1 MTQDLRTA
9 IAALAP
15 RMRDDL
21 ERLVRIPSVAFEG
34 FDPGPVRASAEAT
47 AEILAS
53 AGFADLQLI
62 ELPGD
67 HPAVFGRVD
76 GPEGSPTVLLYA
88 HHDVQPSGP
97 EELWDTPP
105 FEPVEKD
112 GRLFGRG
119 SADDK
124 SGIVTHA
131 AALRAFEGHPPVTV
145 KVIVEGEEESS
156 TENLP
161 TLVHGRRDL
170 LTAEVIV
177 VADAGNWRTGQPTL
191 TTTLRG
197 LVDCTLE
204 VRTLELPVHSGAYG
218 GPAPDALVALVR
230 MLATLHDERGNVAI
244 EGLATEPWSGVDYP
258 EDTYRGEAGVLPG
271 VELVGEGPL
280 AERLWTKP
288 SVSVIGIDAPTVH
301 GSRNILVDR
310 ARARVSLRIPPS
322 EDPERALSLLMNH
335 LEAVAPWN
343 VRVTLKR
350 GNPALGFAVPTGG
363 PAHRAAR
370 EALAEAYGR
379 DVVEVGSGGSIPLIP
394 VLAEAF
400 PSAELLL
407 VGAMDERSNIHAQN
421 ESVDLTELARAALAE
436 ALLLEQLSNLSR

>member
-1 MTQDLRTA
+1 MTPDLRTA
-9 IAALAP
+9 VAALAP
-15 RMRDDL
+15 RMRADL

-47 AEILAS
+47 ADILGS
-53 AGFADLQLI
+53 AGFEGVRLI

-67 HPAVFGRVD
+67 HPAVFGQVD
-76 GPEGSPTVLLYA
+76 GPEGASTVLLYA

-105 FEPVEKD
+105 FEPTIRD

-124 SGIVTHA
+124 SGIAVHA
-131 AALRAFEGHPPVTV
+131 GVLRAFEGQPPVTL
-145 KVIVEGEEESS
+145 KVIVEGEEEAT

-161 TLVHGRRDL
+161 RLVHGHSDL
-170 LTAEVIV
+170 LAADVIV
-177 VADAGNWRTGQPTL
+177 VADSGNWRTGEPTL

-197 LVDCTLE
+197 LVDCFVEVHTLA
-204 VRTLELPVHSGAYG
+204 LPVHSGSYG
-218 GPAPDALVALVR
+218 GPAPDALVVLIR

-244 EGLATEPWSGVDYP
+244 QGLATGPWRGVEYP
-258 EDTYRGEAGVLPG
+258 EDAFRAEAGVLPG
-271 VELVGEGPL
+271 VELIGDGSL

-310 ARARVSLRIPPS
+310 ARARVSLRIPPT
-322 EDPERALSLLMNH
+322 EDPEHALSLLTQH
-335 LEAVAPWN
+335 LERVVPWGA
-343 VRVTLKR
+343 RVTLTR
-350 GNPALGFAVPTGG
+350 GSPAFGFAVPTGG
-363 PAHRAAR
+363 PAHEAAR
-370 EALAEAYGR
+370 RALAEAYGR
-379 DVVEVGSGGSIPLIP
+379 DVVEMGSGGSIPLIP

-400 PSAELLL
+400 PNAEILL
-407 VGAMDERSNIHAQN
+407 VGPMDERSNIHAQN
-421 ESVDLTELARAALAE
+421 ESVDLAELERAALAE
-436 ALLLEQLSNLSR
+436 ALLLEGVADLSR

>member
-1 MTQDLRTA
+1 
-9 IAALAP
+9 
-15 RMRDDL
+15 MREDL

-34 FDPGPVRASAEAT
+34 FDPGPVRGSAEAT
-47 AEILAS
+47 ADILAS
-53 AGFADLQLI
+53 AGFEGVRLI

-97 EELWDTPP
+97 EGLWDTPP
-105 FEPVEKD
+105 FEPTVRD

-124 SGIVTHA
+124 SGIAIHA
-131 AALRAFEGHPPVTV
+131 AVLRAFEGRPPVTL
-145 KVIVEGEEESS
+145 KVIVEGEEEAS

-161 TLVHGRRDL
+161 RLVHGHLEL
-170 LTAEVIV
+170 LSADVIV
-177 VADAGNWRTGQPTL
+177 VADSGNWRTGVPTL

-197 LVDCTLE
+197 LVDCCVE

-218 GPAPDALVALVR
+218 GPAPDALVALIR

-244 EGLATEPWSGVDYP
+244 QSLATQPWAGVEYP
-258 EDTYRGEAGVLPG
+258 EDGFRTEAGVLPG
-271 VELVGEGPL
+271 VELIGDGTL

-310 ARARVSLRIPPS
+310 ARARVSLRIPPV
-322 EDPERALSLLMNH
+322 EDPEHAMSLLIQH
-335 LEAVAPWN
+335 LERVAPWG
-343 VRVTLKR
+343 VRVTVTR
-350 GNPALGFAVPTGG
+350 GNPASGFAVPTGG
-363 PAHRAAR
+363 PAHAAAR
-370 EALAEAYGR
+370 RALAEAYGR

-400 PSAELLL
+400 PNAELLL
-407 VGAMDERSNIHAQN
+407 VGPMDERSNIHAQN
-421 ESVDLTELARAALAE
+421 ESVDLAELERAALAE
-436 ALLLEQLSNLSR
+436 ALLLEGVVDLSR

>member
-1 MTQDLRTA
+1 MTSDLRSA
-9 IAALAP
+9 VAALAP
-15 RMRDDL
+15 RMQEDL

-34 FDPGPVRASAEAT
+34 FDPAPVRASAEAT
-47 AEILAS
+47 GDILGS
-53 AGFADLQLI
+53 AGFEDVRLI

-67 HPAVFGRVD
+67 HPAVFGRAD
-76 GPEGSPTVLLYA
+76 GPSRSPTVLLYA

-105 FEPVEKD
+105 FEPVVRG

-124 SGIVTHA
+124 SGIATHA
-131 AALRAFEGHPPVTV
+131 AVLRAFEGRPPVTV

-161 TLVHGRRDL
+161 RLVHGHRDL
-170 LTAEVIV
+170 LFADVIV
-177 VADAGNWRTGQPTL
+177 VADAGNWRTGEPTL

-197 LVDCTLE
+197 LVDCFVE
-204 VRTLELPVHSGAYG
+204 VRTLDVPVHSGCYG
-218 GPAPDALVALVR
+218 GPAPDALVALIR

-244 EGLATEPWSGVDYP
+244 RGLATQPWGGVEYP
-258 EDTYRGEAGVLPG
+258 EDAFRAEAGILPE
-271 VELVGEGPL
+271 VQLIGEGAL

-288 SVSVIGIDAPTVH
+288 SVSVTGIDAPTVH

-310 ARARVSLRIPPS
+310 ARARVSLRIAPT
-322 EDPERALSLLMNH
+322 EDPERAMRLLTEH
-335 LEAVAPWN
+335 LEGVAPWGA
-343 VRVTLKR
+343 RVTVKR
-350 GNPALGFAVPTGG
+350 GSPAFGFSVPTGG
-363 PAHRAAR
+363 PVNEVAR
-370 EALAEAYGR
+370 RALAEAYGH

-394 VLAEAF
+394 VLAGAF
-400 PSAELLL
+400 PNAELLL

-421 ESVDLTELARAALAE
+421 ESVDLGELERAALAE
-436 ALLLEQLSNLSR
+436 VLLLEHLSRA